1 VSCER
6 SHRRHRDRSERG
18 LARWFRAAS
27 HREVRRWWK
36 REQRKFYGR
45 LPRLIPILEIS
56 ARLRYAAARQKMRIG
71 VG

>member
-1 VSCER
+1 MSRER

-36 REQRKFYGR
+36 REQRKPAGR
-45 LPRLIPILEIS
+45 LPRLPILEIS
-56 ARLRYAAARQKMRIG
+56 ARLRYAAARQKLGIK
-71 VG
+71 